1 MYDFIKGKLIEKNP
15 ASAVVDCNGVGYLI
29 NISLNTYSKLK
40 DENCLLYT
48 HLAVRE
54 DAMSLYGFF
63 DKDERQLFRM
73 LISVSGVGSST
84 AQLILSSL
92 SPEKAV
98 EAIVNNN
105 ISMLQSVKGIGNK
118 TAQRIILDLK
128 DKISK
133 VNISKDILTSAH
145 NTNREEALS
154 GLVML
159 GFSKQSAEK
168 TLDRIISQK
177 GDALSVEDL
186 IKLALQNL

>member
-15 ASAVVDCNGVGYLI
+15 ASAVIDCNGVGYLI

>member
-145 NTNREEALS
+145 NTNREEALL